1 MPRPTVAITA
11 PSAYSSFLSNA
22 AGSLTA
28 TGTASDADGI
38 AGVTVR
44 LYRKALGGNS
54 AGYWDGASFDA
65 RYNPAVHQ
73 MAANV
78 IGTTIATWSLNLP
91 ALGQGAYSLVA
102 TAKDVLGN
110 YKAVR
115 VSFTVDDVPPTLNI
129 NTPINDSTSANA
141 PVSATG
147 TASNVTGV
155 RCYALYRYTTG
166 GNMPGWWDGNSL
178 TTPVFAATNSN
189 SASLPGASNTGIDFS
204 TWTLT
209 LPTLRPGQYRLYM
222 RGTNALSTRANKSVL
237 FTVNDASPTVE
248 ITAPASG
255 SSITQGTLST
265 ATGTAG
271 DADGIAGVTVRLYR
285 KVGAGN
291 TAGYWNGTSFDATYN
306 VATHE
311 RAATN
316 TGTGFSTWSFDLPAL
331 TVGSGLSR

>member
-1 MPRPTVAITA
+1 MLFTINDASPTVAITA

-28 TGTASDADGI
+28 TGTASDANGI
-38 AGVTVR
+38 TGVTVR

-54 AGYWDGASFDA
+54 AGYRDGASFDA
-65 RYNPAVHQ
+65 TLQSRSAPNGSQCDRHHERDLELEST
-73 MAANV
+73 
-78 IGTTIATWSLNLP
+78 GLRRGCLLS
-91 ALGQGAYSLVA
+91 GRHSQGCA
-102 TAKDVLGN
+102 GN

-147 TASNVTGV
+147 TAEQCD
-155 RCYALYRYTTG
+155 RLCCCYALYRYNTG

-189 SASLPGASNTGIDFS
+189 SASLPGASKHWHRLLDMTRA
-204 TWTLT
+204 

-222 RGTNALSTRANKSVL
+222 RGTNDLSTRANKSML

-255 SSITQGTLST
+255 SRITQGTLST

-291 TAGYWNGTSFDATYN
+291 TAGYWNFICFDATYN

-316 TGTGFSTWSFDLPAL
+316 TGTGFSTWEF
-331 TVGSGLSR
+331 